1 MKRAIINQLG
11 QLSEQLKGYVGAL
24 NYRYLNLCVKAEE
37 VSLLPIQVPIE
48 DELKN
53 LEDVAYAGKRTG
65 DDYSL
70 YIVGDDYSLYIV
82 PKIQDDM
89 RDIQQAVMKFHPEFI
104 QEVQKEKVNAGED
117 GGEQEVQLLR
127 LKMPEVNDDRYDLLK
142 QGVDTFY
149 NMCKAEMEQAKMEAN
164 IQFATLSVDESPE
177 DIDKLKKGVDET
189 NDMWVKKRDQ
199 LRDDKLKEIEEAH
212 NQWRD
217 QLRDDKLKE
226 IEEAHNQ
233 WLADQQ
239 ASAQKKQEEHAAHNE
254 EVGSSMRIN
263 SEDE

>member
-11 QLSEQLKGYVGAL
+11 QLSEQLKAYVGAL

-48 DELKN
+48 DEFKN
-53 LEDVAYAGKRTG
+53 LEDVAYAGKRT
-65 DDYSL
+65 
-70 YIVGDDYSLYIV
+70 GDDYSLYIV

-199 LRDDKLKEIEEAH
+199 LRDDKLKEIEDAH
-212 NQWRD
+212 ND
-217 QLRDDKLKE
+217 
-226 IEEAHNQ
+226 
-233 WLADQQ
+233 WLANKQ
-239 ASAQKKQEEHAAHNE
+239 AADQKKQEDEAAKNQNA
-254 EVGSSMRIN
+254 GSSMRLN

>member
-48 DELKN
+48 DEFKN
-53 LEDVAYAGKRTG
+53 LEDVAYAGKRT
-65 DDYSL
+65 
-70 YIVGDDYSLYIV
+70 GDDYSLYIV

-127 LKMPEVNDDRYDLLK
+127 LKMPEVNDDRYDVLK
-142 QGVDTFY
+142 QGANTFY
-149 NMCKAEMEQAKMEAN
+149 DMCKADMEKARMEADM
-164 IQFATLSVDESPE
+164 QFAALGIDEKPE
-177 DIDKLKKGVDET
+177 DMDKVKKGVDET
-189 NDMWVKKRDQ
+189 NEMWTKKRDQ
-199 LRDDKLKEIEEAH
+199 LHDEKLKEIEDAH
-212 NQWRD
+212 ND
-217 QLRDDKLKE
+217 
-226 IEEAHNQ
+226 
-233 WLADQQ
+233 WLANKQ
-239 ASAQKKQEEHAAHNE
+239 AADQKKQEDEAAKNQNA
-254 EVGSSMRIN
+254 GSSMRLN

>member
-48 DELKN
+48 DEFKN
-53 LEDVAYAGKRTG
+53 LEDVAYAGKRT
-65 DDYSL
+65 
-70 YIVGDDYSLYIV
+70 GDDYSLYIV

-142 QGVDTFY
+142 QGANTFY
-149 NMCKAEMEQAKMEAN
+149 DMCKADMEKARMEADM
-164 IQFATLSVDESPE
+164 QFAALGIDEKPE
-177 DIDKLKKGVDET
+177 DMDKVKKGVDET
-189 NDMWVKKRDQ
+189 CDMWTKKRDQ
-199 LRDDKLKEIEEAH
+199 LHDEKLKEIEDAH
-212 NQWRD
+212 ND
-217 QLRDDKLKE
+217 
-226 IEEAHNQ
+226 
-233 WLADQQ
+233 WLANKQ
-239 ASAQKKQEEHAAHNE
+239 AADQKKQEDEAAKNQNA
-254 EVGSSMRIN
+254 GSSMRLN

>member
-70 YIVGDDYSLYIV
+70 YIV

-142 QGVDTFY
+142 QGANTFY
-149 NMCKAEMEQAKMEAN
+149 DMCKADMEKARMEADM
-164 IQFATLSVDESPE
+164 QFAALGIDEKPE
-177 DIDKLKKGVDET
+177 DMDKVKKGVDET
-189 NDMWVKKRDQ
+189 NEMWTKKRDQ
-199 LRDDKLKEIEEAH
+199 LHDEKLKEIEDAH
-212 NQWRD
+212 ND
-217 QLRDDKLKE
+217 
-226 IEEAHNQ
+226 
-233 WLADQQ
+233 WLANKQ
-239 ASAQKKQEEHAAHNE
+239 AADQKKQEDEAAKNQDA
-254 EVGSSMRIN
+254 GSSMRLN

>member
-53 LEDVAYAGKRTG
+53 LEDVAYAGKRT
-65 DDYSL
+65 
-70 YIVGDDYSLYIV
+70 GDDYSLYIV

-149 NMCKAEMEQAKMEAN
+149 NMCKAEMEQAKMEAD

-212 NQWRD
+212 NQW
-217 QLRDDKLKE
+217 
-226 IEEAHNQ
+226 
-233 WLADQQ
+233 LADQQ
-239 ASAQKKQEEHAAHNE
+239 ASAQKKQEEDAAHNE
-254 EVGSSMRIN
+254 DVGSSMRMN

>member
-37 VSLLPIQVPIE
+37 VSLVPIQVPIE

-53 LEDVAYAGKRTG
+53 LEDVAYAGKKT
-65 DDYSL
+65 
-70 YIVGDDYSLYIV
+70 GDDYSLYIV

-89 RDIQQAVMKFHPEFI
+89 RVIAKAVMKFHPEFI
-104 QEVQKEKVNAGED
+104 QEVQKETVNPGD
-117 GGEQEVQLLR
+117 GSGEQEVQLLR

-149 NMCKAEMEQAKMEAN
+149 NMCKAEMEQAKMEAD

-189 NDMWVKKRDQ
+189 NDMWVKK
-199 LRDDKLKEIEEAH
+199 
-212 NQWRD
+212 RD

>member
-53 LEDVAYAGKRTG
+53 LEDVAYAGKRT
-65 DDYSL
+65 
-70 YIVGDDYSLYIV
+70 GDDYSLYIV

-212 NQWRD
+212 NQW
-217 QLRDDKLKE
+217 
-226 IEEAHNQ
+226 
-233 WLADQQ
+233 LADQQ

>member
-70 YIVGDDYSLYIV
+70 YIV

-142 QGVDTFY
+142 QGANTFY
-149 NMCKAEMEQAKMEAN
+149 DMCKADMEKARMEADM
-164 IQFATLSVDESPE
+164 QFAALSVDESPE

-189 NDMWVKKRDQ
+189 CDMWTKKRDQ
-199 LRDDKLKEIEEAH
+199 LHDEKLKEIEDAH
-212 NQWRD
+212 ND
-217 QLRDDKLKE
+217 
-226 IEEAHNQ
+226 
-233 WLADQQ
+233 WLANKQ
-239 ASAQKKQEEHAAHNE
+239 AADQKKQEDEAAKNQNA
-254 EVGSSMRIN
+254 GSSMRLN

>member
-11 QLSEQLKGYVGAL
+11 QLSEQLKAYVGAL

-53 LEDVAYAGKRTG
+53 LEDVAYAGKRT
-65 DDYSL
+65 
-70 YIVGDDYSLYIV
+70 GDDYSLYIV

-127 LKMPEVNDDRYDLLK
+127 LKMPEVNDDRYDVLK
-142 QGVDTFY
+142 QGANTFY
-149 NMCKAEMEQAKMEAN
+149 DMCKADMEKARMEADM
-164 IQFATLSVDESPE
+164 QFAALGIDEKPE
-177 DIDKLKKGVDET
+177 DMDKVKKGVDET
-189 NDMWVKKRDQ
+189 CDMWTKKRDQ
-199 LRDDKLKEIEEAH
+199 LHDEKLKEIEDAH
-212 NQWRD
+212 ND
-217 QLRDDKLKE
+217 
-226 IEEAHNQ
+226 
-233 WLADQQ
+233 WLANKQ
-239 ASAQKKQEEHAAHNE
+239 AADQKKQEDEAAKNQNA
-254 EVGSSMRIN
+254 GSSMRLN

>member
-11 QLSEQLKGYVGAL
+11 QLSEQLKAYVGAL

-48 DELKN
+48 DEFKN
-53 LEDVAYAGKRTG
+53 LEDVAYAGKRT
-65 DDYSL
+65 
-70 YIVGDDYSLYIV
+70 GDDYSLYIV

-149 NMCKAEMEQAKMEAN
+149 NMCKAEMEQAKMEAD

-199 LRDDKLKEIEEAH
+199 LRDDKLKEIEDAH
-212 NQWRD
+212 ND
-217 QLRDDKLKE
+217 
-226 IEEAHNQ
+226 
-233 WLADQQ
+233 WLANKQ
-239 ASAQKKQEEHAAHNE
+239 AADQKKQEDEAAKNQNA
-254 EVGSSMRIN
+254 GSSMRLN

>member
-11 QLSEQLKGYVGAL
+11 QLSEQLKAYVGAL

-48 DELKN
+48 DEFKN
-53 LEDVAYAGKRTG
+53 LEDVAYAGKRT
-65 DDYSL
+65 
-70 YIVGDDYSLYIV
+70 GDDYSLYIV

-127 LKMPEVNDDRYDLLK
+127 LKMPEVNDDRYDVLK
-142 QGVDTFY
+142 QGANTFY
-149 NMCKAEMEQAKMEAN
+149 DMCKADMEKARMEADM
-164 IQFATLSVDESPE
+164 QFAALGIDEKPE
-177 DIDKLKKGVDET
+177 DMDKVKKGVDET
-189 NDMWVKKRDQ
+189 CDMWTKKRDQ
-199 LRDDKLKEIEEAH
+199 LHDEKLKEIEDAH
-212 NQWRD
+212 ND
-217 QLRDDKLKE
+217 
-226 IEEAHNQ
+226 
-233 WLADQQ
+233 WLANKQ
-239 ASAQKKQEEHAAHNE
+239 AADQKKQEDEAAKNQNA
-254 EVGSSMRIN
+254 GSSMRLN

>member
-48 DELKN
+48 DEFKN
-53 LEDVAYAGKRTG
+53 LEDVAYAGKRT
-65 DDYSL
+65 
-70 YIVGDDYSLYIV
+70 GDDYSLYIV

-199 LRDDKLKEIEEAH
+199 LRDDKLKEIEDAH
-212 NQWRD
+212 ND
-217 QLRDDKLKE
+217 
-226 IEEAHNQ
+226 
-233 WLADQQ
+233 WLANKQ
-239 ASAQKKQEEHAAHNE
+239 AADQKKQEDEAAKNQNA
-254 EVGSSMRIN
+254 GSSMRLN

>member
-11 QLSEQLKGYVGAL
+11 QLSEQLKAYVGAL

-37 VSLLPIQVPIE
+37 ASLLPIQVPIE
-48 DELKN
+48 DEFKN
-53 LEDVAYAGKRTG
+53 LEDVAYAGKKT
-65 DDYSL
+65 
-70 YIVGDDYSLYIV
+70 GDDYSLYIV

-149 NMCKAEMEQAKMEAN
+149 NMCKAEMEQAKMEAD

-189 NDMWVKKRDQ
+189 NDMWVKK
-199 LRDDKLKEIEEAH
+199 
-212 NQWRD
+212 RD

>member
-1 MKRAIINQLG
+1 MG

-53 LEDVAYAGKRTG
+53 LEDVAYAGKRT
-65 DDYSL
+65 
-70 YIVGDDYSLYIV
+70 GDDYSLYIV

-149 NMCKAEMEQAKMEAN
+149 NMCKAEMEQAKMEAD

-199 LRDDKLKEIEEAH
+199 LRDDKLKEIEDAH
-212 NQWRD
+212 ND
-217 QLRDDKLKE
+217 
-226 IEEAHNQ
+226 
-233 WLADQQ
+233 WLANKQ
-239 ASAQKKQEEHAAHNE
+239 AADQKKQEDEAAKNQNA
-254 EVGSSMRIN
+254 GSSMRLN

>member
-11 QLSEQLKGYVGAL
+11 QLSEQLKAYVGAL

-37 VSLLPIQVPIE
+37 ASLLPIQVPIE
-48 DELKN
+48 DEFKN
-53 LEDVAYAGKRTG
+53 LEDVAYAGKRT
-65 DDYSL
+65 
-70 YIVGDDYSLYIV
+70 GDDYSLYIV

-127 LKMPEVNDDRYDLLK
+127 LKMPEVNDDRYDVLK
-142 QGVDTFY
+142 QGANTFY
-149 NMCKAEMEQAKMEAN
+149 DMCKADMEKARMEADM
-164 IQFATLSVDESPE
+164 QFAALGIDEKPE
-177 DIDKLKKGVDET
+177 DMDKVKKGVDET
-189 NDMWVKKRDQ
+189 NDMWVKK
-199 LRDDKLKEIEEAH
+199 
-212 NQWRD
+212 RD

>member
-53 LEDVAYAGKRTG
+53 LEDVAYAGKRT
-65 DDYSL
+65 
-70 YIVGDDYSLYIV
+70 GDDYSLYIV

-212 NQWRD
+212 NQW
-217 QLRDDKLKE
+217 
-226 IEEAHNQ
+226 
-233 WLADQQ
+233 LADQQ
-239 ASAQKKQEEHAAHNE
+239 ASAQKKQEEDAAHNE
-254 EVGSSMRIN
+254 DVGSSMRMN

>member
-53 LEDVAYAGKRTG
+53 LEDVAYAGKRT
-65 DDYSL
+65 
-70 YIVGDDYSLYIV
+70 GDDYSLYIV

-149 NMCKAEMEQAKMEAN
+149 NMCKAEMEQAKMEAD

-189 NDMWVKKRDQ
+189 NEMWTKKRDQ
-199 LRDDKLKEIEEAH
+199 LHDEKLKEIEDAH
-212 NQWRD
+212 ND
-217 QLRDDKLKE
+217 
-226 IEEAHNQ
+226 
-233 WLADQQ
+233 WLANKQ
-239 ASAQKKQEEHAAHNE
+239 AADQKKQEDEAAKNQNA
-254 EVGSSMRIN
+254 GSSMRLN